1 MSFYFHKSFKAGPA
15 RINLSKSGVGWSV
28 GTKGFRFGHRAG
40 SGRSKSSSNS
50 AEKSGFG
57 FFWKFLLF
65 IVAVIAVVFVVSLI
79 IALIKEFWPWL
90 VGAASVAVA
99 AVVGWKIYQHHKAV
113 NMCSSSQE
121 TNEKE

>member
-1 MSFYFHKSFKAGPA
+1 MGFYFRKSFKAGPA

-40 SGRSKSSSNS
+40 SGRSKSSGAS
-50 AEKSGFG
+50 AKESGIG

-65 IVAVIAVVFVVSLI
+65 IVTVIAIVFVVSLI

-90 VGAASVAVA
+90 VGAVAVVVA
-99 AVVGWKIYQHHKAV
+99 AVVGWKIYQHRKSA
-113 NMCSSSQE
+113 N
-121 TNEKE
+121 TNAKDTIVEQ